1 MKNDE
6 RRIRGLRMAFEL
18 SVSGLY
24 ANSHEIESALQR
36 AGYTDAH
43 EWLDGNSIREELERE
58 CDRAKSGFEPGS
70 GNGCFRRCPAKP
82 RPQKRSSIIARS
94 EKRLRK

>member
-1 MKNDE
+1 MQIARVRFRSILTESEEKPLLKNDE

-24 ANSHEIESALQR
+24 ADSHEIESALQR

-58 CDRAKSGFEPGS
+58 CDRAKSGSEPSS
-70 GNGCFRRCPAKP
+70 G
-82 RPQKRSSIIARS
+82 
-94 EKRLRK
+94 